1 MITITISS
9 TTAAMVTMGI
19 TVSMVAMG
27 ISTALLAR
35 VLLEGDS
42 EFNDGLSL
50 ELEND
55 GLSLGLENDGLS
67 LELEN
72 GSENVGENVGKDCVV
87 SEFVESD
94 IHGITGQ
101 ICEWL

>member
-1 MITITISS
+1 MITIAISS

-50 ELEND
+50 ELEN
-55 GLSLGLENDGLS
+55 
-67 LELEN
+67 

>member
-1 MITITISS
+1 
-9 TTAAMVTMGI
+9 
-19 TVSMVAMG
+19 MVAMG
-27 ISTALLAR
+27 ISTALLAC

-42 EFNDGLSL
+42 KFNDSLSL

-55 GLSLGLENDGLS
+55 GLSLELENDGLS

-72 GSENVGENVGKDCVV
+72 GSENVGKDRENGSENVVIGKDCVV
-87 SEFVESD
+87 SELVD

-101 ICEWL
+101 IREWL